1 MNLFIRSQDKMK
13 LVKANKINIL
23 TRHQWAYDVY
33 SDNFIMGTYSTE
45 ENALKVLDMIQE
57 AIVPKLIIDVDGRV
71 EKVEKMVFQMPQD
84 EEVIL

>member
-1 MNLFIRSQDKMK
+1 MNLWIRSQNRMK
-13 LVKANKINIL
+13 LVNVNKLNIVY
-23 TRHQWAYDVY
+23 RHQWAYDVY

-71 EKVEKMVFQMPQD
+71 EKVEKMVFEMPKE